1 MIGRK
6 KWKDK
11 TKNKRN
17 AINVGGGILNRR
29 CEAFLLT
36 HWGFMSVALFKYRQN
51 LKNEQKNYCGFIAQ
65 T

>member
-36 HWGFMSVALFKYRQN
+36 HQEL
-51 LKNEQKNYCGFIAQ
+51 EKNYLRLKLQ
-65 T
+65 N